1 MKFTGKNLEFLRR
14 GIELS
19 LSDISMQIGII
30 AGAGPLADEDI
41 KDLVAEHSQFKKLL
55 TYIDKS
61 ISREKK

>member
-30 AGAGPLADEDI
+30 AGAGPFESFL
-41 KDLVAEHSQFKKLL
+41 
-55 TYIDKS
+55 
-61 ISREKK
+61 